1 MSDTAASRS
10 GSSPAPTGVRDDED
24 LVQRRTLRD
33 YYIILRER
41 LWVALPVALLVA
53 LAYGYWKSRETPMYA
68 AQATIEFT
76 RPETA
81 VTTQGV
87 IDPSIHTK
95 ADIFTYIQLLKSNHI
110 FNKVVDSFT
119 PDQQKVILRPVMS
132 KLAPGSPAPPLASM
146 MGSMD
151 AQEEG
156 ETYIISITVTHPSPE
171 AAALIAN
178 HYVDQ
183 FIDEEL
189 MKLSGTDDEAISQL
203 KASVSTLQAQ
213 YSAAQERVDQYI
225 REHKNLSVDSSVD
238 VITDELKTVN
248 ARLEAARLELLQH
261 QNFLHDI
268 EDYQKNH
275 RDLLDVSYIATDP
288 TVAPLAES
296 LRKLRADRALLAQ
309 TYLERHPKMIEVQ
322 QKIDITQKQLAK
334 AENDAIAVL
343 QTTVAS
349 EQRSEK
355 ALEGE
360 YAARNRDELNL
371 HELRNDY
378 DSLKLDADQAKSN
391 LTQLLDR
398 LNQTR
403 TTKMMENLP
412 IHRLDQAVPN
422 YTPYAPNMHAI
433 FRNTILLGLCT
444 FVAVAVGLSFID
456 DRIKSAWDI
465 ESFIGVTLLG
475 IVPDLAALRTEE
487 KYTMMLDGKNSAGV
501 EPFLGIYSAL
511 KIHSKLDYPKS
522 VLITSTIPG
531 EGKTLVSSNLA
542 GTFARHGKRT
552 ILVDCDL
559 RRPMIHR
566 HFKQP
571 NTAGIINW
579 FDNGGGLEGSV
590 LDNTQLG
597 IVKIADNFWLLTS
610 GGRSKT
616 PTSLLE
622 HPAFGQLL
630 EKLKKEFD
638 LVIVDS
644 PPMGAVT
651 DALLIAERTDELVY
665 VCRFNRAYRKHIRLY
680 MRTLANAKHTVLG
693 IVLNGLSPR
702 RIEYYS
708 NYRYYRSY
716 KKYYGTQT

>member
-1 MSDTAASRS
+1 MSDTANRS
-10 GSSPAPTGVRDDED
+10 GSTPAPTGVREDEE

-41 LWVALPVALLVA
+41 LWIALPIALVVAVL
-53 LAYGYWKSRETPMYA
+53 YGYFKSRETPMYA
-68 AQATIEFT
+68 SATTIEFQ
-76 RPETA
+76 RPETT
-81 VTTQGV
+81 VTNQGV

-95 ADIFTYIQLLKSNHI
+95 ADIFTYVQLLKSQHI

-119 PDQQKVILRPVMS
+119 PDQQKVILRPALRN
-132 KLAPGSPAPPLASM
+132 LAPGNPPPALGSM
-146 MGSMD
+146 MGTMD
-151 AQEEG
+151 AEEEG
-156 ETYIISITVTHPSPE
+156 ETYIIRISVTHQDPD

-203 KASVSTLQAQ
+203 KASVNTLQNQ
-213 YSAAQERVDQYI
+213 YSAAQERVDDYI

-248 ARLEAARLELLQH
+248 AKLEASRLELLQH
-261 QNFLHDI
+261 ENFLHDVH
-268 EDYQKNH
+268 DYQSAN
-275 RDLLDVSYIATDP
+275 RDLLDVSYIASDP
-288 TVAPLAES
+288 TVAPLAEA
-296 LRKLRADRALLAQ
+296 LRKLKADHALLAQ

-322 QKIDITQKQLAK
+322 QKIDITEKQLAK
-334 AENDAIAVL
+334 AEADSVNVL
-343 QTTVAS
+343 ETTVTS
-349 EQRSEK
+349 EQRNEHT
-355 ALEGE
+355 LEDE

-371 HELRNDY
+371 RELRNDY
-378 DSLKLDADQAKSN
+378 DRLKLDADQAKSN

-398 LNQTR
+398 LNQVR

-412 IHRLDQAVPN
+412 IHRLDPAMPN
-422 YTPYAPNMHAI
+422 YTPYSPNMHAI
-433 FRNTILLGLCT
+433 VRNTILLGLFS
-444 FVAVAVGLSFID
+444 FVVVAVGLSFID

-487 KYTMMLDGKNSAGV
+487 KYTMMLDAKNSAGV

-522 VLITSTIPG
+522 LLITSTIPG

-552 ILVDCDL
+552 ILIDCDL

-571 NTAGIINW
+571 NSAGIINW
-579 FDNGGGLEGSV
+579 FDNGASLEGSV
-590 LDNTQLG
+590 LDNPQLG
-597 IVKIADNFWLLTS
+597 ITKIADNFWLLTS

-638 LVIVDS
+638 LVVVDS